1 MNAELTV
8 ALLLFFIFVVSGF
21 LWYLKNKIRHMQCI
35 LDRQESGVKRA
46 QADVRALLTG
56 AAGLGDHLTKT
67 DQQMKRLDER
77 LNELDLRDPVS
88 QSYEHAIKL
97 AKNGAD
103 INELIDTCGLVRDEA
118 ELLMRMY
125 RMDKAG

>member
-1 MNAELTV
+1 MNVEFTV
-8 ALLLFFIFVVSGF
+8 ALLFFIFSVSGF
-21 LWYLKNKIRHMQCI
+21 LWHLKNKMRRMQCI
-35 LDRQESGVKRA
+35 LDRQESGVQRA

-56 AAGLGDHLTKT
+56 AAGLGDHLTKL

-103 INELIDTCGLVRDEA
+103 INELIDACGLVRDEA

-125 RMDKAG
+125 HMDRAS